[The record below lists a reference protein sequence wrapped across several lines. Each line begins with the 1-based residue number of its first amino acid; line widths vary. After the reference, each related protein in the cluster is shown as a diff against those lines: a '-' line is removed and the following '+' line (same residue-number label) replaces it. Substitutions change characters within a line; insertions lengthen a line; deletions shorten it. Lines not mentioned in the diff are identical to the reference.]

1 MRPKTK
7 QVKNDTKKFALKKKV
22 YGIQESTKAQRGLGP
37 EASKGGARLGLTVR
51 GAAGFR
57 WAGAGCR
64 HWVSVAWS
72 AAL

>member
-1 MRPKTK
+1 M
-7 QVKNDTKKFALKKKV
+7 
-22 YGIQESTKAQRGLGP
+22 AQCGLGP